1 MGYRTESLKDERR
14 RKKLKAKSTAPPAPP
29 AMQVIDVP
37 NDAPVSSNTTSHTT
51 TNATSTPVTATLN
64 PPPTI
69 PASSP
74 HQESSTLT
82 TSTVSTFHVSCSP
95 SHPSQVAT
103 PAIPAQLVPRTD
115 ACGTPAPSALPSANT
130 AKPSLSSF
138 SPADDVSP
146 IQTDPAVGDTT
157 TTSLN
162 PMQDDPNVVMANEHG
177 QRSRRSQVT
186 FSTNLN
192 FRLLIFDIFR

>member
-1 MGYRTESLKDERR
+1 
-14 RKKLKAKSTAPPAPP
+14 
-29 AMQVIDVP
+29 
-37 NDAPVSSNTTSHTT
+37 
-51 TNATSTPVTATLN
+51 
-64 PPPTI
+64 
-69 PASSP
+69 
-74 HQESSTLT
+74 
-82 TSTVSTFHVSCSP
+82 
-95 SHPSQVAT
+95 
-103 PAIPAQLVPRTD
+103 
-115 ACGTPAPSALPSANT
+115 
-130 AKPSLSSF
+130 LSSF